1 VYNFLYI
8 KSEIKFSSNL
18 PLRQGGTKDVVNQQ
32 LKELKMNLFKKNKKL
47 ELIKIE
53 KGMSKEEIM
62 ENLVKMFERQ
72 GIKIAKDDKKK

>member
-1 VYNFLYI
+1 
-8 KSEIKFSSNL
+8 
-18 PLRQGGTKDVVNQQ
+18 
-32 LKELKMNLFKKNKKL
+32 MNLFKKNKKL

-72 GIKIAKDDKKK
+72 GIKIVKDDKNW

>member
-1 VYNFLYI
+1 
-8 KSEIKFSSNL
+8 
-18 PLRQGGTKDVVNQQ
+18 
-32 LKELKMNLFKKNKKL
+32 MNLFKKNKKL
-47 ELIKIE
+47 ELVKIK